1 MLPSDFED
9 MFREEELS
17 PELVPYIMEGSFG
30 PYINHPLV
38 QSIPHSPVMN
48 RRANLMLAHKKE
60 ALEEALATGKWN
72 SVVFLHERPF
82 RLNALLEH
90 VPSDIPPSEYWPIVS
105 SVWTDSEN
113 IWQNVD
119 VWMDLWAA
127 PYHSPELIM
136 DEDEMAAF
144 NALPEL
150 ITVYRGTQK
159 GLPLG
164 LSWTTDRERAEWF
177 ANRFGR
183 DDPVV
188 TEGTVNKGDVLAYFL
203 GRGESEI
210 VVLPY
215 DVGVFP

>member
-17 PELVPYIMEGSFG
+17 SELVPYIMEGSFG

-119 VWMDLWAA
+119 VWMDLWSSD
-127 PYHSPELIM
+127 HHRHDLVM
-136 DEDEMAAF
+136 DEDEMEVF
-144 NALPEL
+144 DNLPE
-150 ITVYRGTQK
+150 IVNVYRGTQR

-164 LSWTTDRERAEWF
+164 LSWTTDHERAEWF
-177 ANRFGR
+177 ANRYGQ
-183 DDPVV
+183 DNALVV
-188 TEGTVNKGDVLAYFL
+188 EGKVNKAYVLAYFL
-203 GRGESEI
+203 GRGEQEI
-210 VVLPY
+210 VA
-215 DVGVFP
+215 FPHDIMLNE